1 MTAPAPHDKGLTD
14 HFGLV
19 LLACLVSYTLVVSV
33 SSDRWAA
40 LISALPVLVTVV
52 LALLASRA
60 GPQLRWGA
68 IGLVSAAIVL
78 GVINAARHGPDPAGV
93 SLLLTGLS
101 LVVCLMAML
110 VRMAMHTRITVRT
123 VMAVLAS
130 YVMLGL
136 IFTYVDSGVAHITKE
151 FFAQPGQHTQS
162 DFAYFSYITLTTV
175 GYGDLTP
182 ITGIGRSLASLE
194 ALIGQIFLVTLVA
207 RMVSLFGTERAPLDL
222 RDRRNLREEINDHE

>member
-1 MTAPAPHDKGLTD
+1 VTAPAPHDKGLTD

-68 IGLVSAAIVL
+68 IGL
-78 GVINAARHGPDPAGV
+78 INAARHGPDPAGV